1 MNKTNLPPTKI
12 KSRIDF
18 WKRFSITLSVLSVL
32 IILGPLILQLF
43 FSKFTVLLS
52 QLIEYD
58 YESKEFWIVIFSMV
72 VLVCYILK
80 SFENNAFPNRSKFLN
95 DLVIVFL
102 CGWYWLFLRTEVY
115 EINGIQFE
123 LESYSFVNFKYFD
136 FLLTP
141 GIFSLFRL
149 ISDFISRSKKIEHRS
164 VWINDKPL
172 VNIESEDFG
181 RKELVNRV
189 VSEINSFSDHES
201 SFTIG
206 IVGPW
211 GSGKTS
217 FIKILQDKVN
227 TGQNIIIDFNP
238 WQYPE
243 ETNLTRV
250 FLKEVEKHLCRYSFS
265 TNRINDYLN
274 QLFKGN
280 INWWGTLTNLF
291 IKEKNIR
298 DVHESIKESI
308 LDAKKRLIVFID
320 DIDRLQA
327 NEVYEVLTIIRN
339 IGNLPNTVFV
349 LGYDKDYLLDILEDK
364 IKHPQRYLSKFF
376 QVEFSLSKITDLK
389 VREELANKLE
399 ISFPEFKKDY
409 VASSNEEEFESADA
423 LLQSIEIVK
432 LLKNKRDV
440 VKLMNVINTTWP
452 ILREALV
459 LRIYLQLEILRLKY
473 GNIYSKLKYRDK
485 DFLIENE
492 SAKLYL
498 FKTDVKLDEIVK
510 NSNDRDIIISTL
522 SSMFPNNGR
531 ERNLKSIRRVEK
543 FDSYFQNQLTTS
555 AYEELEQLRGN
566 EE

>member
-1 MNKTNLPPTKI
+1 MNKTNFPQTKE
-12 KSRIDF
+12 KSRFDF
-18 WKRFSITLSVLSVL
+18 WKRLSITLSVLFVL
-32 IILGPLILQLF
+32 VLLVPIALQLF
-43 FSKFTVLLS
+43 FSKFTVLFSKLV
-52 QLIEYD
+52 EYN
-58 YESKEFWIVIFSMV
+58 YESKEFWIVIFSLIV
-72 VLVCYILK
+72 SAYYIIR
-80 SFENNAFPNRSKFLN
+80 SFENNTFPNKSKFLN
-95 DLVIVFL
+95 DLIIVFL
-102 CGWYWLFLRTEVY
+102 CGWYWSLRTEIY
-115 EINGIQFE
+115 EINDVCFE
-123 LESYSFVNFKYFD
+123 LDSYSFANFKYLD
-136 FLLTP
+136 FLLIP

-149 ISDFISRSKKIEHRS
+149 ISDFIYRPKKIEHKS

-172 VNIESEDFG
+172 ADVEFEDFG
-181 RKELVNRV
+181 RKELVNKV
-189 VSEINSFSDHES
+189 VSEISLFSDQES

-217 FIKILQDKVN
+217 FIKILQDKV
-227 TGQNIIIDFNP
+227 TTDQNIIIDFNP

-243 ETNLTRV
+243 ETNLTLV
-250 FLKEVEKHLCRYSFS
+250 FLKEIEKRLCRYSFS

-308 LDAKKRLIVFID
+308 LNAKKKLIVFID

-339 IGNLPNTVFV
+339 IGNLPNTIFV

-364 IKHPQRYLSKFF
+364 IKHSQHYLSKFF
-376 QVEFSLSKITDLK
+376 QVEFSLSKITDIK
-389 VREELANKLE
+389 IREELANKLE
-399 ISFPEFKKDY
+399 IYFPEFQKDY
-409 VASSNEEEFESADA
+409 VASSREEEFESADA
-423 LLQSIEIVK
+423 FLQSIEIVK

-440 VKLMNVINTTWP
+440 IKLMNVINTTWP

-473 GNIYSKLKYRDK
+473 GNIYSKLKFRNR
-485 DFLIENE
+485 DFLFENE
-492 SAKLYL
+492 SAKLYV
-498 FKTDVKLDEIVK
+498 FNTDVGLDEIIK
-510 NSNDRDIIISTL
+510 DSNDRDIIISTL
-522 SSMFPNNGR
+522 ESMFPNNGR
-531 ERNLKSIRRVEK
+531 EKNLKSIRRVEK

-555 AYEELEQLRGN
+555 AYEELEELRGN

>member
-1 MNKTNLPPTKI
+1 MNETNLPPEKE
-12 KSRIDF
+12 KSKIDF
-18 WKRFSITLSVLSVL
+18 WKRLILTISVFNACLIIGHLLFEILFSKNSSVLATIVDYNYHSREVW
-32 IILGPLILQLF
+32 IISFNIF
-43 FSKFTVLLS
+43 VLLYLVFKS
-52 QLIEYD
+52 IE
-58 YESKEFWIVIFSMV
+58 K
-72 VLVCYILK
+72 
-80 SFENNAFPNRSKFLN
+80 NTFPNRSKFLT
-95 DLVIVFL
+95 DLTVVLFVI
-102 CGWYWLFLRTEVY
+102 WYCFKRGGTH
-115 EINGIQFE
+115 EINGVSFC
-123 LESYSFVNFKYFD
+123 LDSYSFVNIKYLD
-136 FLLTP
+136 FLILL
-141 GIFSLFRL
+141 GIFSIIRL
-149 ISDFISRSKKIEHRS
+149 SSDFISKSKKIEHKS
-164 VWINDKPL
+164 VWMNDKPL
-172 VNIESEDFG
+172 ANIEFEDFG
-181 RKELVNRV
+181 RKELVNKV
-189 VSEINSFSDHES
+189 VGEINSFSDQES

-227 TGQNIIIDFNP
+227 TDQNIIIDFNP

-243 ETNLTRV
+243 ETNLTLV
-250 FLKEVEKHLCRYSFS
+250 FLKEIEKHLCRYSFS

-298 DVHESIKESI
+298 DVQESIKESI
-308 LDAKKRLIVFID
+308 LEARKKLIVFID

-327 NEVYEVLTIIRN
+327 NEIYEVLTIIRN
-339 IGNLPNTVFV
+339 IGNLPNTIFV

-376 QVEFSLSKITDLK
+376 QVEFSLSKIADLK
-389 VREELANKLE
+389 VREELTSKLE
-399 ISFPEFKKDY
+399 ISFPEFQKDY

-440 VKLMNVINTTWP
+440 IKLMNVINTTWP

-473 GNIYSKLKYRDK
+473 GNIYSKLKFRDK
-485 DFLIENE
+485 DFLFENE
-492 SAKLYL
+492 SAKLYV
-498 FKTDVKLDEIVK
+498 FNTNVDLDIIIK
-510 NSNDRDIIISTL
+510 NSNDRDIIRSTL
-522 SSMFPNNGR
+522 ESMFPNNGR

-555 AYEELEQLRGN
+555 AYEELEALRGN